1 MMKKLLKEISQA
13 LLMALLVGGPLFAY
27 FLFVMKP

>member
-1 MMKKLLKEISQA
+1 MKYIKELLQA
-13 LLMALLVGGPLFAY
+13 AILAVLFGGPLFAY

>member
-1 MMKKLLKEISQA
+1 MKALFKDLAQA
-13 LLMALLVGGPLFAY
+13 AILAVLFGGPLFAY